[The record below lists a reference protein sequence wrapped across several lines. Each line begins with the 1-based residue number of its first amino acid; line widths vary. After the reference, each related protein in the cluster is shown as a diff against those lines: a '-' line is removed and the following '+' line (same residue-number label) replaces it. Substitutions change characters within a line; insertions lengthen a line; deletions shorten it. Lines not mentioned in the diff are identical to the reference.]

1 MPFNYDDKGEPTL
14 LDLSPES
21 NVLSNFKKG
30 YALSDLYKH
39 LFIPINVVYRENEKK
54 YVYYL
59 PKGLVQHTDKGIMK
73 FNLYE
78 LKIKDES

>member
-1 MPFNYDDKGEPTL
+1 MKNGENPTL
-14 LDLSPES
+14 MGLNPGGTDLS
-21 NVLSNFKKG
+21 VFKEG
-30 YALSDLYKH
+30 YALSEIYKH

-59 PKGLVQHTDKGIMK
+59 PEGLVQHTDKGIMK